1 MTGMVYIEF
10 HLNCDLETL
19 VPFPFLI
26 LVEQT
31 SLTEEEG
38 GPRTSWWV
46 PSQQHG
52 PIIRIGYQIV

>member
-31 SLTEEEG
+31 SQAEEEG
-38 GPRTSWWV
+38 GPRTS
-46 PSQQHG
+46 
-52 PIIRIGYQIV
+52 